1 MSLISALANVH
12 HQGQF
17 GDFEDKKGDDL
28 LKISEKKNL
37 LIVQIVQFKNSNT
50 SIESI
55 DIDGLKLKES
65 ALNVA
70 FNENTRILWNG
81 PKNWLLV
88 SSKKELIK
96 NISLMCKETD
106 FAVTDLS
113 HSRAVIEIEGNYVL
127 EVLKKGSPFNF
138 DILKKNNSINSL
150 YNNIAFTVDFLNDK
164 PFKVR
169 LFTLRS
175 FGESLYHSIT
185 DAALE
190 FGYENK

>member
-1 MSLISALANVH
+1 MSLISALAKVH
-12 HQGQF
+12 HPGQF

-37 LIVQIVQFKNSNT
+37 LIVQIVQFKNSNIST
-50 SIESI
+50 DSI
-55 DIDGLKLKES
+55 DIDGLNLKDTP
-65 ALNVA
+65 LNVT
-70 FNENTRILWNG
+70 FNENTRILWNS

-88 SSKKELIK
+88 SSKKDLIK
-96 NISLMCKETD
+96 NISLTCKETD

-113 HSRAVIEIEGNYVL
+113 HSRAVIEIEGNYAI

-138 DILKKNNSINSL
+138 DVLKKNNSINSL
-150 YNNIAFTVDFLNDK
+150 YNNITFTVDLLNDK

-169 LFTLRS
+169 LFALRS

-185 DAALE
+185 DSSLE

>member
-37 LIVQIVQFKNSNT
+37 LIVQIVQFKNSNIP
-50 SIESI
+50 IESI
-55 DIDGLKLKES
+55 DIDGLKLKDI

-96 NISLMCKETD
+96 NISSIGKETD
-106 FAVTDLS
+106 FAITDLS
-113 HSRAVIEIEGNYVL
+113 HSRAIIEIEGNYVL

-150 YNNIAFTVDFLNDK
+150 YNNIAFTVDLLNDK
-164 PFKVR
+164 PYKVR
-169 LFTLRS
+169 LFALRS

-185 DAALE
+185 DASLE

>member
-1 MSLISALANVH
+1 M
-12 HQGQF
+12 
-17 GDFEDKKGDDL
+17 
-28 LKISEKKNL
+28 
-37 LIVQIVQFKNSNT
+37 
-50 SIESI
+50 
-55 DIDGLKLKES
+55 
-65 ALNVA
+65 A
-70 FNENTRILWNG
+70 FNQNTRILWNG

-88 SSKKELIK
+88 SSNKDLIK
-96 NISLMCKETD
+96 SISLKCKETD

-150 YNNIAFTVDFLNDK
+150 YNNIAFTVDLLNDK
-164 PFKVR
+164 PSKVR

-185 DAALE
+185 DASLE

>member
-37 LIVQIVQFKNSNT
+37 LIVQIVQFKNSNI
-50 SIESI
+50 SIENVN
-55 DIDGLKLKES
+55 IDGLKLKDS
-65 ALNVA
+65 ASNVA

-150 YNNIAFTVDFLNDK
+150 YNNIAFTVDLLNDK

-169 LFTLRS
+169 LFALRS

-185 DAALE
+185 DASLE

>member
-37 LIVQIVQFKNSNT
+37 LIVQIVQFKNSNIP
-50 SIESI
+50 IESL
-55 DIDGLKLKES
+55 DIDGLKLKDTPLKVS
-65 ALNVA
+65 
-70 FNENTRILWNG
+70 FNDNTRILWNG

-88 SSKKELIK
+88 SSKKDLI
-96 NISLMCKETD
+96 NDISSTCKEID
-106 FAVTDLS
+106 FAITDLS
-113 HSRAVIEIEGNYVL
+113 HSRAVIDIEGNYVI

-138 DILKKNNSINSL
+138 DELKKNNSINSL
-150 YNNIAFTVDFLNDK
+150 YNNIAFTVDLLNDN

>member
-37 LIVQIVQFKNSNT
+37 LIVQIVQFKNSNI
-50 SIESI
+50 SIESL
-55 DIDGLKLKES
+55 DIDGLKLKDS
-65 ALNVA
+65 PLDVS
-70 FNENTRILWNG
+70 FNDNTRILWNV

-88 SSKKELIK
+88 SSKKDLI
-96 NISLMCKETD
+96 NDISSTCKEID
-106 FAVTDLS
+106 FAITDLS
-113 HSRAVIEIEGNYVL
+113 HSRAVIDIEGNYVI

-138 DILKKNNSINSL
+138 DELKKNNSINSL
-150 YNNIAFTVDFLNDK
+150 YNNIAFTVDLLNDK
-164 PFKVR
+164 PFKAR

>member
-1 MSLISALANVH
+1 MSSISALANVH

-17 GDFEDKKGDDL
+17 GDFNDKKGDDL

-37 LIVQIVQFKNSNT
+37 LIAQIVQFKNSNIP
-50 SIESI
+50 IESI
-55 DIDGLKLKES
+55 DIDGLKLKDS
-65 ALNVA
+65 PLNVA

-81 PKNWLLV
+81 PKNWLIV
-88 SSKKELIK
+88 SSKKDLIK
-96 NISLMCKETD
+96 NISLICKEED

-138 DILKKNNSINSL
+138 DILKKSNSTNSI
-150 YNNIAFTVDFLNDK
+150 YNNIAFTIDLLNDK

-185 DAALE
+185 DASLE

>member
-12 HQGQF
+12 HEGQF
-17 GDFEDKKGDDL
+17 GDFEDKKGDNL

-37 LIVQIVQFKNSNT
+37 LILQIVQFKNSNIP
-50 SIESI
+50 IESI
-55 DIDGLKLKES
+55 DIDGLKLKDEP
-65 ALNVA
+65 LNVA

-81 PKNWLLV
+81 PKNRLLV
-88 SSKKELIK
+88 SSKKDLIK
-96 NISLMCKETD
+96 SLSLICKETD

-113 HSRAVIEIEGNYVL
+113 HSRAIIEIEGNYVI

-138 DILKKNNSINSL
+138 DILKKNNSTNSL
-150 YNNIAFTVDFLNDK
+150 YNNIAFTVDLIDDN

-169 LFTLRS
+169 LFALRS

-185 DAALE
+185 DASLE

>member
-37 LIVQIVQFKNSNT
+37 LIVQIVQFKNST
-50 SIESI
+50 VSINSI
-55 DIDGLKLKES
+55 DIDGLKFKDEPLRVI
-65 ALNVA
+65 N
-70 FNENTRILWNG
+70 NNDTRILWNG

-88 SSKKELIK
+88 STKKDLLK
-96 NISLMCKETD
+96 NIAEVFKETD

-113 HSRAVIEIEGNYVL
+113 HSRAVIDIEGNHVI

-138 DILKKNNSINSL
+138 DELKKNNSINSL
-150 YNNIAFTVDFLNDK
+150 YNNIAFTVDLLNDK

-169 LFTLRS
+169 LFALRS

>member
-1 MSLISALANVH
+1 MSLISALAKVH
-12 HQGQF
+12 HPGQF
-17 GDFEDKKGDDL
+17 GDFEGKKGDNL

-37 LIVQIVQFKNSNT
+37 LIVQIVQFKNSNIST
-50 SIESI
+50 DSI
-55 DIDGLKLKES
+55 DIDGLNLKDTP
-65 ALNVA
+65 LNVT

-88 SSKKELIK
+88 SSNKDLIK
-96 NISLMCKETD
+96 NISLTCKETD

-113 HSRAVIEIEGNYVL
+113 HSRAVIEIEGNYAI

-138 DILKKNNSINSL
+138 DVLKKNNSINSL
-150 YNNIAFTVDFLNDK
+150 YNNITFTVDLLNDK

-169 LFTLRS
+169 LFALRS

-185 DAALE
+185 DSSLE

>member
-17 GDFEDKKGDDL
+17 GDFEGKKGDEL

-37 LIVQIVQFKNSNT
+37 LIVQIVQFKNSNI
-50 SIESI
+50 SIEDI
-55 DIDGLKLKES
+55 DIDGLKLKDNK
-65 ALNVA
+65 LNVV

-88 SSKKELIK
+88 SSKKDLIK
-96 NISLMCKETD
+96 SISSTCKETD

-113 HSRAVIEIEGNYVL
+113 HSRAIIDIEGNYAI
-127 EVLKKGSPFNF
+127 EVLKKGSPFDF

-150 YNNIAFTVDFLNDK
+150 YNNIAFTVDLLNDK

>member
-1 MSLISALANVH
+1 MSLISALAKVH
-12 HQGQF
+12 HPGQF
-17 GDFEDKKGDDL
+17 GDFEDKKGDNL

-37 LIVQIVQFKNSNT
+37 LIVQIVQFKNSNIST
-50 SIESI
+50 DSI
-55 DIDGLKLKES
+55 DIDGLKFKDTP
-65 ALNVA
+65 LNVT

-88 SSKKELIK
+88 SSKRDLLK
-96 NISLMCKETD
+96 NISLTFKEMD

-113 HSRAVIEIEGNYVL
+113 HSRAVIEIEGNYAI

-138 DILKKNNSINSL
+138 DVLKKNNSINSL
-150 YNNIAFTVDFLNDK
+150 YNNITFTVDLLNDK

-169 LFTLRS
+169 LFALRS

-185 DAALE
+185 DSSLE

>member
-12 HQGQF
+12 YQGQF
-17 GDFEDKKGDDL
+17 GDFEDKKEDDL

-37 LIVQIVQFKNSNT
+37 LIVQIVQFKNSNIP
-50 SIESI
+50 IEGI
-55 DIDGLKLKES
+55 DIDGLKLKDS
-65 ALNVA
+65 SLNVA

-88 SSKKELIK
+88 SSNKDLIK
-96 NISLMCKETD
+96 SISLTCKETD

-138 DILKKNNSINSL
+138 DILKKDNSINSL
-150 YNNIAFTVDFLNDK
+150 YNNIAFTVDLLNDK

-169 LFTLRS
+169 LFALRS

-185 DAALE
+185 DASLE
-190 FGYENK
+190 FGYENR

>member
-28 LKISEKKNL
+28 LKITEKKNL
-37 LIVQIVQFKNSNT
+37 LIVQIVQFKNSNIP
-50 SIESI
+50 IESL
-55 DIDGLKLKES
+55 DIDGLKLKDTP
-65 ALNVA
+65 LNVS
-70 FNENTRILWNG
+70 FNDNTRILWNG

-88 SSKKELIK
+88 SSKKDLI
-96 NISLMCKETD
+96 NDISSTCKEID
-106 FAVTDLS
+106 FAITDLS
-113 HSRAVIEIEGNYVL
+113 HSRAVIDIEGNYVI
-127 EVLKKGSPFNF
+127 EVLKKGSPFNL
-138 DILKKNNSINSL
+138 DELKKNNSINSL
-150 YNNIAFTVDFLNDK
+150 YNNVAFTVDLLNDK

-185 DAALE
+185 DASLE

>member
-28 LKISEKKNL
+28 LKITEKKNL
-37 LIVQIVQFKNSNT
+37 LIVQIVQFKNSNIP
-50 SIESI
+50 IESI
-55 DIDGLKLKES
+55 DIDGLKLKDTP
-65 ALNVA
+65 LNVS
-70 FNENTRILWNG
+70 FNDNTRILWNG

-88 SSKKELIK
+88 SSKKDLI
-96 NISLMCKETD
+96 NDISSKYKEID
-106 FAVTDLS
+106 FAITDLS
-113 HSRAVIEIEGNYVL
+113 HSRAVIDIEGNYVI

-138 DILKKNNSINSL
+138 DELKKNNSINSL
-150 YNNIAFTVDFLNDK
+150 YNNIAFTVDLLNDK

-175 FGESLYHSIT
+175 FGESLYHFIT

>member
-1 MSLISALANVH
+1 MSLISPLANVH

-17 GDFEDKKGDDL
+17 GDFDDKKGDDL

-37 LIVQIVQFKNSNT
+37 LIVQIVQFKNSNI
-50 SIESI
+50 SIENI
-55 DIDGLKLKES
+55 DIDGLKLKDS
-65 ALNVA
+65 ASNVA

-150 YNNIAFTVDFLNDK
+150 YNNIAFTVDLLNDK
-164 PFKVR
+164 PLKVR
-169 LFTLRS
+169 LFALRS

-185 DAALE
+185 DASLE

>member
-1 MSLISALANVH
+1 MSLISALAKVH
-12 HQGQF
+12 LKGQF

-37 LIVQIVQFKNSNT
+37 LIIQLVQFKDSNIL
-50 SIESI
+50 IESI
-55 DIDGLKLKES
+55 DIDGLTLKDS
-65 ALNVA
+65 PLNVV

-81 PKNWLLV
+81 PRNWLLV
-88 SSKKELIK
+88 SSKKDLIK
-96 NISLMCKETD
+96 SISLSCKETD
-106 FAVTDLS
+106 FAITDLS
-113 HSRAVIEIEGNYVL
+113 HSRAVIDIEGNYAI

-138 DILKKNNSINSL
+138 DILKRNNSINSL
-150 YNNIAFTVDFLNDK
+150 YNNIAFTVDLLNDK

-169 LFTLRS
+169 LFALRS

-185 DAALE
+185 DASLE

>member
-81 PKNWLLV
+81 PQNWLLV

-96 NISLMCKETD
+96 NISSICKETD

-150 YNNIAFTVDFLNDK
+150 YNNIAFTVDLLNEK
-164 PFKVR
+164 PLKVR
-169 LFTLRS
+169 LFALRS

-185 DAALE
+185 DASLE